1 MVADAIVLT
10 RPIGSGS
17 SITGLTTT
25 IINGHPMLTLE
36 DTTRSDKVLTVAETH
51 LMFAENKLTDGDWIQ
66 IANANDADSSFI
78 ANFDGTVV
86 NISAHCENTDG
97 NSKEIR
103 LYING
108 VDTVGV
114 GTLSGGANAT
124 INDTTLNTDFS
135 QGDRL
140 RLRAINGSGGN
151 IQDTVIKLTVK
162 WRGA

>member
-1 MVADAIVLT
+1 MADAIVLT
-10 RPIGSGS
+10 RPIGGS

-36 DTTRSDKVLTVAETH
+36 DTTRSDKVLTIAENV
-51 LMFAENKLTDGDWIQ
+51 LLFAENKLADLDWIN
-66 IANANDADSSFI
+66 IANAQDAESGFI
-78 ANFDGTVV
+78 ATFDGTVV
-86 NISAHCENTDG
+86 NISAHCENTG
-97 NSKEIR
+97 ANSKKIR

-108 VDTVGV
+108 VDTADLGD
-114 GTLSGGANAT
+114 LLGGANAT
-124 INDTTLNTDFS
+124 INDTTLDIDFV
-135 QGDRL
+135 QGDRI